1 MNADGKSDE
10 FVVPTTRANN
20 AEADSVAESVEER
33 NSAKKNVGESDLV
46 RAPKRNKRRSFGL
59 AGVRETA
66 RAKPELKFTS
76 LLHHVNEKL
85 LAEAFF
91 DLKKTAA
98 VGVDEVTWHD
108 YEQDLE
114 DHIKDL
120 HGRIHRGAYRF
131 TGERT
136 GQSPPR
142 ESTSP
147 SPTVDNDRSGLHRWR
162 TRSSRRQSLGY
173 CSASMSRT
181 FSDSVTGSGPA
192 EASTR
197 RLMH

>member
-98 VGVDEVTWHD
+98 SGVDEVTWHD
-108 YEQDLE
+108 YEQGLE
-114 DHIKDL
+114 DHIEDL
-120 HGRIHRGAYRF
+120 HGRIHRGAYRAK
-131 TGERT
+131 
-136 GQSPPR
+136 
-142 ESTSP
+142 P
-147 SPTVDNDRSGLHRWR
+147 SKRIYIPKPDG
-162 TRSSRRQSLGY
+162 RQRPIGIASLEDKIVQK
-173 CSASMSRT
+173 A
-181 FSDSVTGSGPA
+181 VTWVLQCIYEQDFLGSGSGPA

-197 RLMH
+197 RLTR